1 MADDVTFDV
10 IADGDARCRHCAH
23 MRRSVGKSLSYP
35 CSYWGARLTQ
45 PGGRF
50 RVMPDEPACKEGFN
64 PRCRV
69 RVASILWRDGLSVAE
84 ISEATG
90 LAKGT
95 IYKLTLSSPG
105 DFPPRRFR
113 VKERRRA
120 AAVALVKS
128 GDLSAR
134 AAASLLGVD
143 HTTVSRWVRKE
154 REAS

>member
-1 MADDVTFDV
+1 MADDMTPDV
-10 IADGDARCRHCAH
+10 VADGDARCRHCAH
-23 MRRSVGKSLSYP
+23 MRRNGGKFLSYP
-35 CSYWGARLTQ
+35 CTYWAARLTQ
-45 PGGRF
+45 PGGRY
-50 RVMPDEPACKEGFN
+50 RVMPDEPACGAFK
-64 PRCRV
+64 PRCRA
-69 RVASILWRDGLSVAE
+69 RVASILWRDGLSVDE

-95 IYKLTLSSPG
+95 IYNLTLS
-105 DFPPRRFR
+105 DREAFPPRRHR